1 MSFNNKNTVMI
12 SGQEYAFKTGAESKT
27 IQAVADYINEKMN
40 EVESAGVDTSSQL
53 RIAVLDT
60 MNITA
65 ELFDCKKT
73 KDEVIDKVES
83 KARAISEYI
92 EDKISDIESSNQR
105 FIFLDTVILKGKDV
119 SSRIKENLAVQIY
132 NLKLK
137 GIIPRLAAI
146 IVGDNPASKL
156 YVNSKAKTFKNMNR
170 TF

>member
-27 IQAVADYINEKMN
+27 IQAVADYINEKMK

-53 RIAVLDT
+53 RIAVLAT

-65 ELFDCKKT
+65 ELFECKKK

-92 EDKISDIESSNQR
+92 EDKISDIESSN
-105 FIFLDTVILKGKDV
+105 
-119 SSRIKENLAVQIY
+119 
-132 NLKLK
+132 
-137 GIIPRLAAI
+137 
-146 IVGDNPASKL
+146 
-156 YVNSKAKTFKNMNR
+156 
-170 TF
+170 